1 MNKFIAWNNET
12 NRLDPCWYPLI
23 GGDKE
28 ISIIGIQDNRDHEQL
43 LEDNACEIYQSTG
56 KTDIHGNEIYYD
68 FHIVKFKYNAAFAI
82 WVEHIGVFRY
92 NKDELRGEIDI
103 SDQRDCIC
111 LWYDSSIISN
121 LEIIGNVKENPE
133 LMEEGERQNELS
145 KKLHTQ

>member
-1 MNKFIAWNNET
+1 MNKFIAWNEDSGMALTINSIK
-12 NRLDPCWYPLI
+12 DLI
-23 GGDKE
+23 PSPFKH
-28 ISIIGIQDNRDHEQL
+28 SS
-43 LEDNACEIYQSTG
+43 LELFKSTG

-111 LWYDSSIISN
+111 LWYDSSIMSN

-133 LMEEGERQNELS
+133 LIGEG
-145 KKLHTQ
+145 KL

>member
-1 MNKFIAWNNET
+1 MNKFIAWDNKT
-12 NRLDPCWYPLI
+12 NKMVQEFYAKSFLRTNYLGQPI
-23 GGDKE
+23 
-28 ISIIGIQDNRDHEQL
+28 N
-43 LEDNACEIYQSTG
+43 IYQSTG

-111 LWYDSSIISN
+111 LWYDSSIMSN

-133 LMEEGERQNELS
+133 LIGEG
-145 KKLHTQ
+145 K